1 MGRSNT
7 QEMKQI
13 GTTIALAAIAASAVA
28 ATKPA
33 NLKPD
38 SILPRVER
46 NDGST
51 QRLVSLA
58 WHNPAM
64 RPLER
69 DFSISS
75 VSGSFNRNADSE
87 AIDPQVGS
95 KSTRWA
101 FAADS
106 YIKYKNST
114 LWGSASYHNGKDRD
128 VKWNETSEIWN
139 VYPYV
144 MGDSTG
150 GDIKTEVYS
159 FAGGYAATCGRL
171 TWGCS
176 MGYTAGLY
184 YRAVDPRPRNVTG
197 NLEFAAGIT
206 WNFTPD
212 TYAGVMLGYTKYKQ
226 TNDITFYSEL
236 GDKRILHLTGLVNDY
251 GRFAGDATSAYYN
264 GNTWRAGLNL
274 GLAGSLK
281 ASVEALH
288 YKVTNILTSL
298 NKLPMAFA
306 THNAINAE
314 AAWTSTRWGAAAQ
327 MSASRRVGT
336 ENVFGDAASSTYPK
350 IAEHD
355 QYFENRIE
363 ASARG
368 MYSIKARQVEVRLLP
383 AVGYSHR
390 NEIYRDP
397 RCRELIN
404 TAWGK
409 LQAEAGIKTGKALL
423 TVSALGA
430 FYGNTT
436 HQLML
441 SGTKDEMKLL
451 EQLMQRRHAL
461 KASDYWTAGAEL
473 RADVALWA
481 KYALLLKVQWQ
492 RTAYTQSVN
501 NQQLAFTAGV
511 VF

>member
-7 QEMKQI
+7 QEMKHI
-13 GTTIALAAIAASAVA
+13 GTTIALVAIAASAVA

-33 NLKPD
+33 DLNPD
-38 SILPRVER
+38 SILRRVER

-51 QRLVSLA
+51 QRLVCLA

-75 VSGSFNRNADSE
+75 VNGSFNRNADSE

-95 KSTRWA
+95 KSTHWA
-101 FAADS
+101 FDADS
-106 YIKYKNST
+106 HIKYKNST

-150 GDIKTEVYS
+150 GDIKTEVYC
-159 FAGGYAATCGRL
+159 FAGGYAATCDRL

-281 ASVEALH
+281 ASVEVLH

-409 LQAEAGIKTGKALL
+409 LQAEAGIKAGKALL

-451 EQLMQRRHAL
+451 ELLMQRRHAL
-461 KASDYWTAGAEL
+461 KASDYWTAGAEF

>member
-7 QEMKQI
+7 QEMKQL
-13 GTTIALAAIAASAVA
+13 GTTLALATIAASAIA

-33 NLKPD
+33 DLKPD
-38 SILPRVER
+38 SILTCVER

-75 VSGSFNRNADSE
+75 VSGSFKRNADSE

-101 FAADS
+101 FDADS

-114 LWGSASYHNGKDRD
+114 LWGLASYHNGKDRD

-159 FAGGYAATCGRL
+159 FAGGYAATSGRL

-206 WNFTPD
+206 WNFTP
-212 TYAGVMLGYTKYKQ
+212 A
-226 TNDITFYSEL
+226 
-236 GDKRILHLTGLVNDY
+236 
-251 GRFAGDATSAYYN
+251 
-264 GNTWRAGLNL
+264 
-274 GLAGSLK
+274 
-281 ASVEALH
+281 
-288 YKVTNILTSL
+288 
-298 NKLPMAFA
+298 PM
-306 THNAINAE
+306 
-314 AAWTSTRWGAAAQ
+314 
-327 MSASRRVGT
+327 
-336 ENVFGDAASSTYPK
+336 
-350 IAEHD
+350 
-355 QYFENRIE
+355 
-363 ASARG
+363 
-368 MYSIKARQVEVRLLP
+368 P
-383 AVGYSHR
+383 A
-390 NEIYRDP
+390 
-397 RCRELIN
+397 
-404 TAWGK
+404 
-409 LQAEAGIKTGKALL
+409 
-423 TVSALGA
+423 
-430 FYGNTT
+430 
-436 HQLML
+436 
-441 SGTKDEMKLL
+441 
-451 EQLMQRRHAL
+451 
-461 KASDYWTAGAEL
+461 
-473 RADVALWA
+473 
-481 KYALLLKVQWQ
+481 
-492 RTAYTQSVN
+492 
-501 NQQLAFTAGV
+501 
-511 VF
+511 